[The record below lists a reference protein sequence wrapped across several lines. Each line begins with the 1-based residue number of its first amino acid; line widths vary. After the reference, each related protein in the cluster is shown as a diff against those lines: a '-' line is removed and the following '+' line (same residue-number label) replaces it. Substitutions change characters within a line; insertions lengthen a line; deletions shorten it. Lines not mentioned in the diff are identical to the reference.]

1 MNRSRIF
8 FCGMIATLLAGCGD
22 YGVPPPQNY
31 ATIQGVVTDGST
43 NDPLGGATV
52 TIDSVLTVTTTTDG
66 AFKFTNV
73 PLGPFDYTVVAPGYQ
88 QAGGDGT
95 AAAGTPQTLNVQLG
109 K

>member
-1 MNRSRIF
+1 MIRSRIVF
-8 FCGMIATLLAGCGD
+8 IGSIAALLAGCGD

-31 ATIQGVVTDGST
+31 ATVAGVVTDGST

-66 AFKFTNV
+66 AYKFTNV
-73 PLGPFDYTVVAPGYQ
+73 PPGPFDYTVVAPGYQ
-88 QAGGDGT
+88 QTSGNGSATAG
-95 AAAGTPQTLNVQLG
+95 AVQTLNVGLG